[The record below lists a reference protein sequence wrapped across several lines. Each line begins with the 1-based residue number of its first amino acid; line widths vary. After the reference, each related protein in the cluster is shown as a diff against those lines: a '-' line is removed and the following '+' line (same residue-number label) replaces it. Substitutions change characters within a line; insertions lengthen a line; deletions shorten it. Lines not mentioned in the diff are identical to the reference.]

1 MDNADSKV
9 TTRRGLARQ
18 AGRLAHELR
27 NILTVLFGVTDE
39 IQCDDAEVA
48 VRNAPMLATSVDK
61 TEAVAHEL
69 FALRQI
75 LTSGSETSAAS
86 ASQAAETAGLPAL
99 ADALGD
105 GPRLLCE
112 PGLFERWALAVAVV
126 AARSGGLAAASVA
139 AAPETPDTLGVQV
152 RFADDVSASDLALLG
167 RAASDLGG
175 RADHRDGAME
185 FELPCLPA

>member
-75 LTSGSETSAAS
+75 LRSGSETNPAA
-86 ASQAAETAGLPAL
+86 ASQAAEAAGLPAL
-99 ADALGD
+99 ADALLD
-105 GPRLLCE
+105 GPHLLCE
-112 PGLFERWALAVAVV
+112 PGLFERLALALAMA
-126 AARSGGLAAASVA
+126 AARSGGLASVSLA
-139 AAPETPDTLGVQV
+139 TAPETPDTLVLQV
-152 RFADDVSASDLALLG
+152 RFADDLSTSDQALLG
-167 RAASDLGG
+167 RAASDLGS
-175 RADHRDGAME
+175 RSAHRDGTAE
-185 FELPCLPA
+185 VQLPCLPA